1 MDLTTSVKL
10 NDGHEI
16 PQLGFGVFRAQ
27 AGDETYRAVIKAL
40 DIGYRHLDTA
50 MIYGNEESVGKALY
64 DSGLKRHE
72 VFITTKLWNDD
83 IRKGNIRT
91 ALEAS
96 LARLKLDYVDLY
108 LIHWPADG
116 YVKAYLEMVKLREEG
131 LIKSIG
137 VSNFHEHHL
146 NDIFNETDICPAVD
160 QIECHPHL
168 PQHKLIE
175 FCTSKGIAV
184 EAWSPLGGQNAN
196 GALINDPVILRIAEK
211 YGKSGA
217 QILIRWQLQR
227 GVIVLPK
234 SVHAQRI
241 EQNAQV
247 FDFALDD
254 EDFKL
259 IEGLNNG
266 LRYGSDPE
274 TFNF

>member
-1 MDLTTSVKL
+1 MDLKSTLKL
-10 NDGHEI
+10 NDGNEI
-16 PQLGFGVFRAQ
+16 PLLGFGVFRA
-27 AGDETYRAVIKAL
+27 AEGEETYQAVIKAL

-50 MIYGNEESVGKALY
+50 MIYGNEVSVGKALY
-64 DSGLKRHE
+64 DSGLKRQE
-72 VFITTKLWNDD
+72 VFVTTKLWNDD
-83 IRKGNIRT
+83 VRKGNIRS

-96 LARLKLDYVDLY
+96 LARLKLDYIDLY

-116 YVKAYLEMVKLREEG
+116 YVKAYLEMIKLKEEG

-146 NDIFNETDICPAVD
+146 NDIFKATDVCPAVD

-168 PQHKLIE
+168 PQHKLIK
-175 FCTSKGIAV
+175 FCADKGIAV
-184 EAWSPLGGQNAN
+184 EAWSPLGGQRSQ
-196 GALINDPVILRIAEK
+196 GALINDPLILKIADK

-217 QILIRWQLQR
+217 QVLIRWQLQR

-247 FDFALDD
+247 FDFSLDS
-254 EDFKL
+254 EDLEL
-259 IEGLNNG
+259 IETLNNG
-266 LRYGSDPE
+266 QRYGSDPE
-274 TFNF
+274 TFDF